1 MSTTDTSGRLFQ
13 KYLMEMVKELEWKNE
28 YLANQYEAE
37 CDRVYTDRYTSAARK
52 LLEYYS
58 ASELKMITDYTPER
72 FTEFLNT
79 APAKLEK
86 LLRTFYDYEEPNTYY
101 RMLYGKPPLNCEPKY
116 WVLPKINNQWG
127 LSPNEPIHDVST
139 NILMIIENDGGL
151 DYYKSLIPIDSTFE
165 YVNHMTTKKIYPFVA
180 RLAQK
185 FDLLYLPTTELANL
199 STDFR
204 AVYQQCRDFIVLRY
218 YSEAYHNRYEH
229 YEGMMGLSILF
240 QAIQQMHIKYLDADI
255 TRDFYDL
262 DSIRVIYDAYSVPF
276 FENIPTVYHQKI
288 VKLMNHLLMYKG
300 GNQVFFDLCDLFDYS
315 DLQIFKYYLVRNQRF
330 DENLRP
336 VFKYTSPN
344 SKEIDYQ
351 ATYDVFFAKGTLGGD
366 PFNDITNPDNRLDY
380 NPVTYA
386 DPYWVNDSKL
396 LQKIYQTEY
405 NYTETKYIGLQMV
418 FSMTKFLFESGYFIK
433 MIMDNRYKVSMISVS
448 HGKLGEDIDL
458 FTLIVYI
465 HAIIYQKLG
474 YTGNIPS
481 SVDAVGRVIGFNF
494 ADDIDLLINDIENN
508 PYIPTASAATILTL
522 LRNMNIT
529 DIASCSKVYKNIK
542 ELYNVIDNGLLS
554 CKDPEVYFAYKHLYQ
569 ILLTTEIQ
577 EEIFRMSDGSRA
589 TSFMELLEDINMA
602 LALRIQSLSGDELIQ
617 ELQYSLIALEK
628 AGDELKYIQS
638 YGGVSGEVIS
648 QYLYQLI
655 RVFKSAKVDLV
666 DFKMIYVIDGRCTN
680 LIKLMTRLRLASR
693 QTTLPGSQ
701 LPLVDDVNI
710 RKLITTIKEDYLC
723 VDKLLSI
730 MIAHLIRDD
739 SFGISFSDSI
749 KLHEVTN
756 RQTSEDRMD
765 LVDDISQQ
773 LSMIIKDTQSVN
785 LTDRL
790 VLVNQTRIEQKG
802 V

>member
-1 MSTTDTSGRLFQ
+1 M
-13 KYLMEMVKELEWKNE
+13 
-28 YLANQYEAE
+28 
-37 CDRVYTDRYTSAARK
+37 
-52 LLEYYS
+52 
-58 ASELKMITDYTPER
+58 
-72 FTEFLNT
+72 
-79 APAKLEK
+79 
-86 LLRTFYDYEEPNTYY
+86 
-101 RMLYGKPPLNCEPKY
+101 
-116 WVLPKINNQWG
+116 
-127 LSPNEPIHDVST
+127 
-139 NILMIIENDGGL
+139 
-151 DYYKSLIPIDSTFE
+151 
-165 YVNHMTTKKIYPFVA
+165 
-180 RLAQK
+180 
-185 FDLLYLPTTELANL
+185 
-199 STDFR
+199 
-204 AVYQQCRDFIVLRY
+204 
-218 YSEAYHNRYEH
+218 
-229 YEGMMGLSILF
+229 
-240 QAIQQMHIKYLDADI
+240 
-255 TRDFYDL
+255 
-262 DSIRVIYDAYSVPF
+262 
-276 FENIPTVYHQKI
+276 
-288 VKLMNHLLMYKG
+288 
-300 GNQVFFDLCDLFDYS
+300 
-315 DLQIFKYYLVRNQRF
+315 
-330 DENLRP
+330 
-336 VFKYTSPN
+336 
-344 SKEIDYQ
+344 
-351 ATYDVFFAKGTLGGD
+351 
-366 PFNDITNPDNRLDY
+366 
-380 NPVTYA
+380 
-386 DPYWVNDSKL
+386 
-396 LQKIYQTEY
+396 
-405 NYTETKYIGLQMV
+405 
-418 FSMTKFLFESGYFIK
+418 
-433 MIMDNRYKVSMISVS
+433 
-448 HGKLGEDIDL
+448 
-458 FTLIVYI
+458 
-465 HAIIYQKLG
+465 
-474 YTGNIPS
+474 
-481 SVDAVGRVIGFNF
+481 DAVGRVIGFNF

-508 PYIPTASAATILTL
+508 PYIPTANAATILTL

-542 ELYNVIDNGLLS
+542 ELYSVIDNGLLS

-680 LIKLMTRLRLASR
+680 LIKLMTRLRLVNR

-749 KLHEVTN
+749 KLREFTN
-756 RQTSEDRMD
+756 QQASEDRMD

>member
-28 YLANQYEAE
+28 YLANTYEAE
-37 CDRVYTDRYTSAARK
+37 CDRVYTDRYTSSARK
-52 LLEYYS
+52 LLEFYS
-58 ASELKMITDYTPER
+58 VSELKTITDFTPER

-86 LLRTFYDYEEPNTYY
+86 YLRTFYDYEEPNTYY

-127 LSPNEPIHDVST
+127 LPPNEPIHDASL

-151 DYYKSLIPIDSTFE
+151 DYYKNLISIDKTFE

-185 FDLLYLPTTELANL
+185 FDLLYLPTTEIANL

-204 AVYQQCRDFIVLRY
+204 EVYQQCRDFIVLRY
-218 YSEAYHNRYEH
+218 YSEAYHNKYEC
-229 YEGMMGLSILF
+229 YEGMMGLCILF
-240 QAIQQMHIKYLDADI
+240 QTIQQMHVKYLDADI

-262 DSIRVIYDAYSVPF
+262 DSIRIIYDAYSVPF

-300 GNQVFFDLCDLFDYS
+300 CNQVFFDLCDLFDYS
-315 DLQIFKYYLVRNQRF
+315 DLQIYKYYLVRSQKF
-330 DENLRP
+330 DEHQRP
-336 VFKYTSPN
+336 VFKYTSEN

-351 ATYDVFFAKGTLGGD
+351 ATYDVFFAKGIIGGD
-366 PFNDITNPDNRLDY
+366 PFNDITNPDNRLEY

-386 DPYWVNDSKL
+386 DPYWFNDSDL

-418 FSMTKFLFESGYFIK
+418 FSMTKFLFENGYFIK
-433 MIMDNRYKVSMISVS
+433 MIMDNRYKVSLITVS
-448 HGKLGEDIDL
+448 HGKLGSDIDL
-458 FTLIVYI
+458 FTLIIYI
-465 HAIIYQKLG
+465 HAIICQKLG
-474 YTGNIPS
+474 YAGNIPS

-494 ADDIDLLINDIENN
+494 ADDIDLLINEIESN
-508 PYIPTASAATILTL
+508 PYIPTSDAALILTL

-529 DIASCSKVYKNIK
+529 DITSCSKVYKNIK
-542 ELYNVIDNGLLS
+542 ELYNAIDNGIMS
-554 CKDPEVYFAYKHLYQ
+554 CKDPNVYYAYKHLYQ
-569 ILLTTEIQ
+569 LLLTTEVQ
-577 EEIFRMSDGSRA
+577 EEIFRMSDGTRA
-589 TSFMELLEDINMA
+589 NSFMELLEDINMP
-602 LALRIQSLSGDELIQ
+602 LALRVQSLSNDELIQ

-666 DFKMIYVIDGRCTN
+666 DFKMIYVIDGRSTN
-680 LIKLMTRLRLASR
+680 ILKLMTRLRLIR
-693 QTTLPGSQ
+693 RDTTLPGTY
-701 LPLVDDVNI
+701 LPLVDDIEI
-710 RKLITTIKEDYLC
+710 RRLITLIKEDSSLS
-723 VDKLLSI
+723 DELLLTTLI
-730 MIAHLIRDD
+730 HIIRDE
-739 SFGISFSDSI
+739 SFGLAFHDEVINRTIENESALSNEESLDLI
-749 KLHEVTN
+749 DYITHEMT
-756 RQTSEDRMD
+756 T
-765 LVDDISQQ
+765 
-773 LSMIIKDTQSVN
+773 IIKDTKTVAM
-785 LTDRL
+785 TDRL
-790 VLVNQTRIEQKG
+790 IKLN
-802 V
+802 